1 MTAEAPKR
9 RRGRPL
15 TPLVGDPFAAPP
27 FVEERR
33 KRWADLVAA
42 LAEVQL
48 RRPVNGRHLL
58 GEALAERMFPTDEW
72 PRYTVPHDPPGRGAV
87 IRNADGRGQ
96 EAVDRWLRSRTG
108 PEPIEARIPEHK
120 MEKPRTLPKS
130 DLPWLQASADTYRE
144 GAVRQ
149 WCERHLV
156 LADRL
161 EAFAAA
167 PHDPATARAAAE
179 ALDKLTPEP
188 LPAARAA
195 LATPQGAAMLA
206 ADCRRVAADVKSW
219 LKDHDA
225 SRGKRL
231 FARAVAV
238 VVADLFVAADAG
250 EHVRFAK
257 GGGAATGSGP
267 ANAYCRAVE
276 AALTALG
283 VEPGE
288 WRRAAEA
295 ASRMDRARSR
305 PLIRPAI

>member
-9 RRGRPL
+9 PRGRPL

-33 KRWADLVAA
+33 KRWADLVTA

-48 RRPVNGRHLL
+48 RRLVNGRHLL

-72 PRYTVPHDPPGRGAV
+72 PRYTVPHDPPGKGAV
-87 IRNADGRGQ
+87 IRNADGRGR

-120 MEKPRTLPKS
+120 MEKPWPLPKL
-130 DLPWLQASADTYRE
+130 DLPWLQATAAAQHE
-144 GAVRQ
+144 GTVRQ
-149 WCERHLV
+149 WGERHLV

-188 LPAARAA
+188 LPGARAP
-195 LATPQGAAMLA
+195 LATPRGAAMLA
-206 ADCRRVAADVKSW
+206 ADCRRVAADVGEW
-219 LKDHDA
+219 LEKNNTRHGRRA
-225 SRGKRL
+225 
-231 FARAVAV
+231 FAHAVAD
-238 VVADLFVAADAG
+238 VVADLFDAAGAGDAVVCKRQSAVAAGAG
-250 EHVRFAK
+250 PR
-257 GGGAATGSGP
+257 GP
-267 ANAYCRAVE
+267 VGPYCVAVE
-276 AALTALG
+276 AALKALD
-283 VEPGE
+283 PHLSTS
-288 WRRAAEA
+288 WRSAAEA
-295 ASRMDRARSR
+295 VCERRKATATGG
-305 PLIRPAI
+305 A